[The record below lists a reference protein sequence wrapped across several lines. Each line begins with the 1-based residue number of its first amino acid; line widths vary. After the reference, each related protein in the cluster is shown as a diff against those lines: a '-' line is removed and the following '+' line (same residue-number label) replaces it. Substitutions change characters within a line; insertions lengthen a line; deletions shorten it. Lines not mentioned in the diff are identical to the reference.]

1 MAEIQ
6 TKVINTMTPI
16 MPSTTRRML
25 SGDGV
30 ITLGDIKTFIIS
42 ELSSIVENL
51 QTKLTNATKNITDLQ
66 SVDSSTAV
74 EISKLQTN
82 LGVLSSSVNNIASGG
97 LVFNTICAQVMQDG
111 KAVDGE
117 FGYVVLKKTS
127 TGKLTMSVLN
137 QTEYEAIFKEESTN
151 E

>member
-1 MAEIQ
+1 MADIQ
-6 TKVINTMTPI
+6 TKVINEMAEI
-16 MPSTTRRML
+16 AASANRKML

-30 ITLGDIKTFIIS
+30 IKLEDIKNFILLDIS
-42 ELSSIVENL
+42 LTVQQLQGYLATAQENI
-51 QTKLTNATKNITDLQ
+51 TKLQNA
-66 SVDSSTAV
+66 DSSTAV

>member
-16 MPSTTRRML
+16 MPSETRKML

-30 ITLGDIKTFIIS
+30 IELGDIKTFIIS
-42 ELSSIVENL
+42 ELSSKVQQLQGYLATAQENITKLQEADLSTAGEISNL
-51 QTKLTNATKNITDLQ
+51 QTGLR
-66 SVDSSTAV
+66 
-74 EISKLQTN
+74 N
-82 LGVLSSSVNNIASGG
+82 LASSVNNIASGG